1 MQRAASR
8 RSESSEQE
16 MDGLAEAELAKL
28 QRQYR
33 IMEGDRK
40 AYCEES
46 QNRIRRQRDQI
57 ASLQEEREEIQ
68 TNLLLARSAQ
78 NTKKDSNNVDEL
90 HNLLSE
96 QDCYEQMI
104 KEENSSIQALNGEIR
119 SMEQKISQQHRNMGG
134 VHSSHLRHVGTQKQ
148 IRVLENRLDKAT
160 VEFNKMLTCNAK
172 LREEINHL
180 RSQRAVFDGL
190 HKKLTKELNEQ
201 KRMMGEIIEQST
213 QAYDQ
218 RDDAQTKM
226 MALKERNEK
235 DLAQYNMEYKELMR
249 IIDHDAKLKAFMN
262 MKSQERS
269 ELEEEEAAK
278 RRAGEEDKAER
289 TAEETMETYQKAFE
303 KIQEVTGEEDIYLL
317 VNRFIQTEDKN
328 FALFNYVNELNNEL
342 EIVQEQIDDV
352 RSNIQR
358 FKDEGVQHQAE
369 RQNILKGLE
378 EKFKHT
384 TKEADLSDKQ
394 LKATEKILD
403 QLKAG
408 IESVFGKISCDRSAI
423 SDMLGDNDTVNE
435 NNMMQY
441 LGIIEQK
448 TNELLQIHTYLQMKE
463 LENRPE
469 GAPGTPPVT
478 ATALLGGPAAPPVVA
493 PIQIVPPSTED
504 DHDDDGADSGEE
516 SVDFDRPLTQ
526 HELKAR
532 VMRSVARK
540 EQTAT
545 TSLPGAGGKRAEKQV
560 PALEKTPRQSDVG
573 PKKKVLH

>member
-33 IMEGDRK
+33 IMDGDRK

-46 QNRIRRQRDQI
+46 QNIIRRQRAQI

-68 TNLLLARSAQ
+68 TNLLLAQSAQ
-78 NTKKDSNNVDEL
+78 NTKKDSSNMEEL
-90 HNLLSE
+90 CNLLSE
-96 QDCYEQMI
+96 QDSYEGLI
-104 KEENSSIQALNGEIR
+104 KEETEAVRALDAEIR
-119 SMEQKISQQHRNMGG
+119 QIETKINTQHRSMGG

-160 VEFNKMLTCNAK
+160 VEFNKLLTSNSK
-172 LREEINHL
+172 LREEIDHL

-190 HKKLTKELNEQ
+190 HKKLTKELGDQ
-201 KRMMGEIIEQST
+201 KRVMGEIIEQST

-218 RDDAQTKM
+218 RDDAQAKM

-235 DLAQYNMEYKELMR
+235 DLLQYNMEYKELMR
-249 IIDHDAKLKAFMN
+249 IIDHDAKLKLFMN

-278 RRAGEEDKAER
+278 RRAGEEDKAEK

-303 KIQEVTGEEDIYLL
+303 KIQEVTGEGDIYLL
-317 VNRFIQTEDKN
+317 VSRFIETEDKN

-342 EIVQEQIDDV
+342 ELIQEQIDDV
-352 RSNIQR
+352 RMQIEQ
-358 FKDEGVQHQAE
+358 FKDEGVQHQVE

-378 EKFKHT
+378 EKLRKT
-384 TKEADLSDKQ
+384 TKEADMFDKQ

-408 IESVFGKISCDRSAI
+408 IESVFGKINCNRSTI
-423 SDMLGDNDTVNE
+423 SDMLGDNDAVNE

-448 TNELLQIHTYLQMKE
+448 TNELLQIHTYLQLKE
-463 LENRPE
+463 LENKPE
-469 GAPGTPPVT
+469 GTPGTSPITT
-478 ATALLGGPAAPPVVA
+478 AALLGGPAAPPTLA

-504 DHDDDGADSGEE
+504 DRDDDGGDSGEE

-532 VMRSVARK
+532 VMRNVAKKDLAGSNAVAGTKRPDK
-540 EQTAT
+540 QMS
-545 TSLPGAGGKRAEKQV
+545 TS
-560 PALEKTPRQSDVG
+560 EKTPRLSDA
-573 PKKKVLH
+573 KKKPSK

>member
-1 MQRAASR
+1 MYRAASR
-8 RSESSEQE
+8 RSDNSDQE
-16 MDGLAEAELAKL
+16 MDGLAEAELAKF

-46 QNRIRRQRDQI
+46 QNVIRRQRAQI
-57 ASLQEEREEIQ
+57 TALQEERAEIQ
-68 TNLLLARSAQ
+68 TNLQLAQSFQ
-78 NTKKDSNNVDEL
+78 NQKKDSTNIDDL
-90 HNLLSE
+90 CSLLAE
-96 QDCYEQMI
+96 QDMFEELISDEVSAI
-104 KEENSSIQALNGEIR
+104 KQLDTDVR
-119 SMEQKISQQHRNMGG
+119 KMEVQINQQHRNMGG

-160 VEFNKMLTCNAK
+160 LEFNKMLTNNAK
-172 LREEINHL
+172 LREEIDHL

-190 HKKLTKELNEQ
+190 HKKLSKDLNEQ
-201 KRMMGEIIEQST
+201 KQQMGEIIEQST

-218 RDDAQTKM
+218 RDDAQAKM

-303 KIQEVTGEEDIYLL
+303 QIQEVTGEDDIHLL
-317 VNRFIQTEDKN
+317 VNRFIETEDKN
-328 FALFNYVNELNNEL
+328 FALFNYVNELNNDL
-342 EIVQEQIDDV
+342 EVIAEEIAEIRASIKQ
-352 RSNIQR
+352 
-358 FKDEGVQHQAE
+358 FKDEGVEHQSE
-369 RQNILKGLE
+369 RKVLLQSLE
-378 EKFKHT
+378 EKLSLT
-384 TKEADLSDKQ
+384 TKEADYYDKQ
-394 LKATEKILD
+394 LKGTEKILD

-408 IESVFGKISCDRSAI
+408 IESVFGKISCDRSSIAVK
-423 SDMLGDNDTVNE
+423 LGDNTAVNE

-448 TNELLQIHTYLQMKE
+448 TNDLLQMHAFVQLKE
-463 LENRPE
+463 IESKPDANA
-469 GAPGTPPVT
+469 GAQPV
-478 ATALLGGPAAPPVVA
+478 APTALLGGPAVPPNLAPV
-493 PIQIVPPSTED
+493 QITPPSTEE
-504 DHDDDGADSGEE
+504 DHDDDGDSAEE

-526 HELKAR
+526 HELKQR
-532 VMRSVARK
+532 VIKHVTRK
-540 EQTAT
+540 EM
-545 TSLPGAGGKRAEKQV
+545 AGPPTQGGVAGKRAEKPLPSTDKSVKIDAFQ
-560 PALEKTPRQSDVG
+560 
-573 PKKKVLH
+573 KKKFTK